1 MRFLQ
6 SSTKEVLFPVLTRKR
21 HGPRIP
27 TVHPLRA
34 KRRQISLSGQLRAR
48 SPDPAR
54 LLSPKGARCLGLA
67 QPSGSSGY
75 PNSGD
80 QEVQTSAAI
89 RWQRWGW
96 GKGSPPA
103 TSRPGGSS
111 GWPWWGLWSPAR
123 TQTPAGFPE
132 SPCSSA
138 DHRASELEGPGERLT
153 LFLPQAYRLRPTSL

>member
-6 SSTKEVLFPVLTRKR
+6 SSTKEVLFPVLTRNGMVPG
-21 HGPRIP
+21 HNSSPSEGQEEADLTQWAAPSGPGP
-27 TVHPLRA
+27 QTLPGCCPQGSQVP
-34 KRRQISLSGQLRAR
+34 GTYW
-48 SPDPAR
+48 
-54 LLSPKGARCLGLA
+54 
-67 QPSGSSGY
+67 PSGSSGY

-103 TSRPGGSS
+103 TSRPGRVQ
-111 GWPWWGLWSPAR
+111 WVALVRALEPCR

-138 DHRASELEGPGERLT
+138 DLRPVNWRGLGRRLN
-153 LFLPQAYRLRPTSL
+153 LLLPQTPPEDHHSL